1 MKTNRDLRRLSIV
14 VMALG
19 IWVTPPFLRFVSA
32 FGQDVEAA
40 FRQALQ
46 EFQEGEKQKAA
57 AALEEILKAHPD
69 HAPSHELLGLAF
81 SALGKSEEAQ
91 QHLREAT
98 KLWPNQPVYWTNLGI
113 FYLSQS
119 RTEDA
124 EAALRR
130 SVEVDP
136 NPPAYRLLGLIRLD
150 QNAGGEAVQLFSK
163 ALDLAPDDVE
173 SWYYLGLAQHSL
185 AHSDEALHCY
195 EEALERAPRH
205 FHAQLQIGT
214 LLLTR
219 GQRQQAL
226 EHLRAAQALRPQDA
240 DVYELLSEAYLGN
253 GDLQQALESAHRA
266 VELMPSD
273 RQTHYHLGLVLARL
287 GKSDDSQ
294 KEFAISEGLPKK
306 PEITP
311 LERWRELHGEGLRSD
326 GSKP

>member
-1 MKTNRDLRRLSIV
+1 MKTIRGLRRLSIV
-14 VMALG
+14 VMVLG
-19 IWVTPPFLRFVSA
+19 IWVTPSFLHFGSA
-32 FGQDVEAA
+32 FGQDVEAV

-46 EFQEGEKQKAA
+46 EFQGGEKQEAA

-69 HAPSHELLGLAF
+69 HAPSHELLGLAL
-81 SALGKSEEAQ
+81 SSLGNNDQALR
-91 QHLREAT
+91 HLREAV
-98 KLWPNQPVYWTNLGI
+98 KLWPGQPVYWTNLGI
-113 FYLSQS
+113 FYLGQS

-124 EAALRR
+124 ETALRR
-130 SVEVDP
+130 SVELNP
-136 NPPAYRLLGLIRLD
+136 KPPAFRLLGLIRLD
-150 QNAGGEAVQLFSK
+150 QNMGGEAVQLFSK
-163 ALDLAPDDVE
+163 ALGLAPDDIE

-185 AHSDEALHCY
+185 AHSEEALRCY
-195 EEALERAPRH
+195 EEVLKRAPRH

-240 DVYELLSEAYLGN
+240 EVYQRLSEAYLGN
-253 GDLQQALESAHRA
+253 GDLQQALESARRA

-273 RQTHYHLGLVLARL
+273 RQTHYHLGLVLAHL
-287 GKSDDSQ
+287 GKSDESQ
-294 KEFAISEGLPKK
+294 KEFTISEGLPKK

-326 GSKP
+326 GPKP